1 MPSTDP
7 VPPLPSAAAN
17 AGEELRRVQEA
28 LRASEASRLESR
40 TLFEKSFHASPALM
54 LIARVGDGEL
64 IEVNP
69 AFLRNSGYTREEVI
83 GRSTLELGL
92 WVRRRERDSFL
103 QAMQAT
109 GSVRD
114 FEANFRTKFGAVRT
128 LLLNADLVSMDG
140 PPTMLTVAIDISE
153 RRRREQV
160 QEATYRISRAAL
172 SDGDL
177 NSFFA
182 EIHLI
187 VSGLMP
193 ARNLYF
199 ALLSHDRSLLAFP
212 YFVDE
217 RTSAPAPR
225 KPGNGLTELVI
236 DSGQPLLTTADQLTV
251 LLRERGSYK
260 PMGEPAALWLGV
272 PMLINGRAI
281 GVIAVQDYH
290 NGRAYGEEEKRL
302 LMFVAEQAAT
312 AVHRRQAEEA
322 VRRAERQYRGIF
334 ENALEGLYQ
343 TTPEGRFVRANRAL
357 AHMCG
362 YDSPEELIH
371 AVNDIGHQVYVDR
384 SRRAEFMRLIETQD
398 EVTDFESEIY
408 RRDGSRIWISESVR
422 VVRNSAGEVVHF
434 EGVAIDVTQQREA
447 AQALQ
452 EAKDAADTA
461 SRAKSLFLAS
471 VSHELRTPLNGI
483 LGYTQIMRRDAML
496 NEKQRE
502 GVRVIHESAE
512 HLLVLIN
519 DVLDLSKIEAGRIEL
534 HPVDFDLAEFARS
547 AGQVFA
553 ARAREKNLLLET
565 ALASGLPLFVRGDEA
580 RLRQV
585 VFNLLS
591 NAVKFTSQG
600 GVVFSVESRPG
611 GLLRFSVSDT
621 GRGIAESD
629 LARIFEP
636 FTQVGDRTSIAGGT
650 GLGLAISRSLV
661 ERMGGTLN
669 VESRP
674 GWGSRFWFDVP
685 LPAAQSAMQ
694 CATPTRRVYGYEGP
708 VQRVLVVDDIAANRS
723 VMSAMLSPLGFE
735 LAEAADG
742 ASAVAG
748 AERFAPHLILMDL
761 RLPGDIDGLEAT
773 RRIRATPLGATT
785 RIVAVSASAY
795 DIDRRDCY
803 DAGCDDFLAKPFREE
818 ELWSVI
824 GNALHL
830 TWRFTEDTGETRTPF
845 PLLPKVPAPAELDAL
860 YELARKGDI
869 LGLRARAE
877 TLQASDTELAPFAQG
892 ILELAGRFKMKAIR
906 QFIER
911 HRAS

>member
-1 MPSTDP
+1 M
-7 VPPLPSAAAN
+7 
-17 AGEELRRVQEA
+17 QEA

-54 LIARVGDGEL
+54 LIARVTDGEL

-92 WVRRRERDSFL
+92 WVRREERDSFL
-103 QAMQAT
+103 QAMQAS

-128 LLLNADLVSMDG
+128 LLLNADLVGMEG

-172 SDGDL
+172 ADGDL
-177 NSFFA
+177 KSFFA

-199 ALLSHDRSLLAFP
+199 ALLSPDRSLLTFP

-225 KPGNGLTELVI
+225 KPGTGLTEYVI
-236 DSGQPLLTTADQLTV
+236 DTGQPLLTTADQLTV
-251 LLRERGSYK
+251 LLRERGTYK
-260 PMGEPAALWLGV
+260 PVGEPAALWLGV

-290 NGRAYGEEEKRL
+290 NGRAYGEDEKRL

-312 AVHRRQAEEA
+312 AVHRRQAEDA
-322 VRRAERQYRGIF
+322 VRRAESQYRGIF

-343 TTPEGRFVRANRAL
+343 TTPEGRFLRANRAL
-357 AHMCG
+357 ARMCG
-362 YDSPEELIH
+362 YDSADELMH
-371 AVNDIGHQVYVDR
+371 AVNDIGHQVYVDKQ
-384 SRRAEFMRLIETQD
+384 RRAEFLRLIDTRD
-398 EVTDFESEIY
+398 EVTDFESEIF
-408 RRDGSRIWISESVR
+408 RRDGSRIWVSESVR
-422 VVRNSAGEVVHF
+422 VVRNSAGEIVRF
-434 EGVAIDVTQQREA
+434 EGVAIDITQQRDA
-447 AQALQ
+447 ARALQ
-452 EAKDAADTA
+452 AAKDAADAA

-483 LGYTQIMRRDAML
+483 LGYTQILRRDVAL
-496 NEKQRE
+496 GEKQRE

-534 HPVDFDLAEFARS
+534 HPVEFDLAEFARS
-547 AGQVFA
+547 AGEVFA

-565 ALASGLPLFVRGDEA
+565 ALGPGLPAFVRGDEA

-585 VFNLLS
+585 VFNLLA
-591 NAVKFTSQG
+591 NAVKFTTQG
-600 GVVFSVESRPG
+600 GVVFSVETRPDEV
-611 GLLRFSVSDT
+611 LRFSVSDT
-621 GRGIAESD
+621 GRGIAATD
-629 LARIFEP
+629 LERIFEP
-636 FTQVGDRTSIAGGT
+636 FTQVGDRTGAASGT

-661 ERMGGTLN
+661 ERMGGQLR

-674 GWGSRFWFDVP
+674 GWGSRFWFDLS
-685 LPAAQSAMQ
+685 LPQAQGTPRT
-694 CATPTRRVYGYEGP
+694 ATPVRRLIGYEGSA
-708 VQRVLVVDDIAANRS
+708 QRVLIVDDIAANRA
-723 VMSAMLSPLGFE
+723 VMTSMLAPLGFE
-735 LAEAADG
+735 LAEVADG
-742 ASAVAG
+742 QSAVAE
-748 AERFAPHLILMDL
+748 AARFAPHLVLMDL
-761 RLPGDIDGLEAT
+761 RLPGEIDGLEAT
-773 RRIRATPLGATT
+773 RRIRAMPAAAGM
-785 RIVAVSASAY
+785 RIIAVSASAY
-795 DIDRRDCY
+795 DIDRRDCRE
-803 DAGCDDFLAKPFREE
+803 AGCDDFLAKPFREE
-818 ELWSVI
+818 ELWRVI
-824 GNALHL
+824 GEALRL
-830 TWRFTEDTGETRTPF
+830 TWRFADDLTETRTPF
-845 PLLPKVPAPAELDAL
+845 PLLPKVPGPTELDAL
-860 YELARKGDI
+860 YEFARKGDI

-877 TLQASDTELAPFAQG
+877 AIQAGDAELAPFAQG
-892 ILELAGRFKMKAIR
+892 ILELAARFKMKAIR

-911 HRAS
+911 HRAG